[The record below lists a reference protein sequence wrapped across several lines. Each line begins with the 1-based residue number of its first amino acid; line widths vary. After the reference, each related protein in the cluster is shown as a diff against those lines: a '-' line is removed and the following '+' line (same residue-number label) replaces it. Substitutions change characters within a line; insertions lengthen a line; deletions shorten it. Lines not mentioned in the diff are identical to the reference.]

1 MPFGLASQYYPGS
14 VAYNVLY
21 PRLFKRLMSLE
32 SSNERPNYPVALMVI
47 LAGVVLLDVADTSAS
62 VGGFGISDN
71 EVASSVGE
79 ASNSSA
85 SAIITIRMATA
96 PLPDE

>member
-1 MPFGLASQYYPGS
+1 MPFGLASQYYPDSIACS
-14 VAYNVLY
+14 VFY
-21 PRLFKRLMSLE
+21 PGLFERIMNLE
-32 SSNERPNYPVALMVI
+32 SRNEKLNYPVALVVI
-47 LAGVVLLDVADTSAS
+47 LAGVVLLDIADTSAS
-62 VGGFGISDN
+62 VGDFGISGN

>member
-14 VAYNVLY
+14 IACSVFY
-21 PRLFKRLMSLE
+21 PGLFERIMNLE
-32 SSNERPNYPVALMVI
+32 SRNEKLNCPVALVVI
-47 LAGVVLLDVADTSAS
+47 LAGVVLLDIADTSAS
-62 VGGFGISDN
+62 VGGFGISGN

>member
-1 MPFGLASQYYPGS
+1 M
-14 VAYNVLY
+14 
-21 PRLFKRLMSLE
+21 FKRLINLE
-32 SSNERPNYPVALMVI
+32 SRNEKLNCPVALVVI
-47 LAGVVLLDVADTSAS
+47 LAGVVLLDIADTSAS

>member
-1 MPFGLASQYYPGS
+1 MPFGLASQYCPGS
-14 VAYNVLY
+14 IAYSVLY
-21 PRLFKRLMSLE
+21 PRLFKRLMNLE
-32 SSNERPNYPVALMVI
+32 SSNERPNCPVALMVI
-47 LAGVVLLDVADTSAS
+47 LAGFVLLDIADTSAS
-62 VGGFGISDN
+62 VGGFGISGN

>member
-1 MPFGLASQYYPGS
+1 MPFGLASQYYPDAI
-14 VAYNVLY
+14 AYNVFY
-21 PRLFKRLMSLE
+21 PWLFERLMSLE
-32 SSNERPNYPVALMVI
+32 SSNEKLNCLVALMVI
-47 LAGVVLLDVADTSAS
+47 LAGVVLLDIADTSAS
-62 VGGFGISDN
+62 VGGFGISGN